1 MSNLDLKALVM
12 GNGPSLDLIDFDALK
27 RSKNIKTF
35 TCNRI
40 AGLCKEKKW
49 LPDYYT
55 AFFAEPFRG
64 TSRYPGTVEQAIG
77 AREDINYIVSGK
89 VTRCYLHTWY
99 KEFVEPSDNVEFHNP
114 VQVNRH
120 KNFDIDTFS
129 KFKTPES
136 FLWYI
141 AVTPLFQ
148 LCFQMGIK
156 KIGIIGQDGHKIDSN
171 NNNHYGGYTGPDQH
185 VDKIKLGNSR
195 IVALQ
200 NAIKKHANKTGVE
213 IYNLSNDSVINH
225 YPDMSVEEFLK

>member
-1 MSNLDLKALVM
+1 M
-12 GNGPSLDLIDFDALK
+12 
-27 RSKNIKTF
+27 
-35 TCNRI
+35 
-40 AGLCKEKKW
+40 
-49 LPDYYT
+49 
-55 AFFAEPFRG
+55 
-64 TSRYPGTVEQAIG
+64 
-77 AREDINYIVSGK
+77 
-89 VTRCYLHTWY
+89 HTWY

-185 VDKIKLGNSR
+185 VDKIKLGNIDIIRDWGWAPEFIEGIQIMTNADILNDYVICTGKPNTLEAFIDKLFSYFELNWKEH
-195 IVALQ
+195 IVIDTDLLRPNDIQ
-200 NAIKKHANKTGVE
+200 ISYGNPLPLFKDLGWKANENIDSIVE
-213 IYNLSNDSVINH
+213 KLLSYRN
-225 YPDMSVEEFLK
+225 